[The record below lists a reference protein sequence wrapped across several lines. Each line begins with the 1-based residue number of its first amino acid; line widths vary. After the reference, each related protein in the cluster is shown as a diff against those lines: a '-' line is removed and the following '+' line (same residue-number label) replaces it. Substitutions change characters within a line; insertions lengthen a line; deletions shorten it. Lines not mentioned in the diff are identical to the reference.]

1 MQLMALYQNNP
12 AGLIGLNSMLGM
24 GTFANMGGMAGLGGM
39 NLLSM
44 NTMGLPLTLNPS
56 AA

>member
-1 MQLMALYQNNP
+1 MALYQNNP